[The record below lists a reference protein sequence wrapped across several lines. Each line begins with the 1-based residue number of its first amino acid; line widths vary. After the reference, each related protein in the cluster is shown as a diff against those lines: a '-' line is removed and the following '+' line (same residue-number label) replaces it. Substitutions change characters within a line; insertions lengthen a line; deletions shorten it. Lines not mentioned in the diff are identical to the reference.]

1 MLRENNIVLIFL
13 KSERKVVYMGRYII
27 KRLFTSIL
35 VIFGLSLLIFIIS
48 RIIPGDPARLA
59 LGSKATSEAVEALSK
74 EMNLDKPL
82 PAQYIL
88 WIKNVLH
95 GDFGR
100 SLVSKRPVVMDIKQF
115 LPATLELILFS
126 GVIMIF
132 SAFVLGVISVKHK
145 DKLADGLIRIF
156 SYIGIALPSF
166 VVAVLLLLLFGFVWQ
181 VIPVLGRLSPG
192 ANPPQHITGMYVID
206 GILTGNPAIAFD
218 ALLHLLLPGIALAL
232 GPIFQDARIL
242 RSSLIDNSSKEYV
255 TVSKSYGLPK
265 NLLMGK
271 YLLKPSSIPVV
282 TVVGLD
288 FAAMFGNAFL
298 VEKIFNWPGLSRYGI
313 NSMLSKDLNS
323 IVAVIVIIGVI
334 FLIVNFVVDLIS
346 AFLDPRIRLGGE

>member
-1 MLRENNIVLIFL
+1 MLRVNNIVLIFL

-27 KRLFTSIL
+27 KRLFTCIL

-59 LGSKATSEAVEALSK
+59 LGSKATSEAVEALRQ
-74 EMNLDKPL
+74 EMNLDKSL
-82 PAQYIL
+82 PAQYVI

-100 SLVSKRPVVMDIKQF
+100 SLVSKRPVVMDVEQF

-132 SAFVLGVISVKHK
+132 SAFILGVIAVKHK

-192 ANPPQHITGMYVID
+192 VDSPPHITGMYVID
-206 GILTGNPAIAFD
+206 GVLTGNFAIAFD